1 MNFSFTKYLFFV
13 LGLLVFQ
20 TCPGQ
25 TIKFQLSRVN
35 SCNPAG
41 AIDSSF
47 YFLSD
52 KDSNYYSES
61 GVVYLPGPGR
71 YKIFMFTEPAT
82 EFPIVEINAQEF
94 YTYVYNEPK
103 IVARSYGIHP
113 QTVYETCGEPI
124 DGYQTDYYP
133 NGNIRI
139 RGTFI
144 NGKPKDSLVT
154 FYPNGVVKKRLL
166 FSGKEIFSEE
176 YDSLF
181 NLVKVIHNRN
191 KAYFLTDYDMI
202 EYHGN
207 GKVKLIQSETD
218 GFVLI
223 KEFFQN
229 GQLKTEQAK
238 KYRFEYFE
246 NGKLSTRYKWKRK
259 RIKEAG
265 GGHSF
270 EFKVFK
276 TSFDFLGNKLEAIS
290 FENWY
295 NKGFQPVLEIKRSDW
310 INKWVKYERGK
321 PVIIARSISVEKYLI
336 YKKNEGVEINNN
348 STKDF

>member
-1 MNFSFTKYLFFV
+1 MHFSFTKCLFFV

-20 TCPGQ
+20 TCLGQ
-25 TIKFQLSRVN
+25 KIKFQLSRVN

-41 AIDSSF
+41 TIDSSF

-52 KDSNYYSES
+52 SDSNYYSED
-61 GVVYLPGPGR
+61 GIVYLPGPGR
-71 YKIFMFTEPAT
+71 YKIFMFSEPAT
-82 EFPIVEINAQEF
+82 EFPIVEINAQKF

-113 QTVYETCGEPI
+113 QTVYEKCGEPI

-133 NGNIRI
+133 DGNIKI

-154 FYPNGVVKKRLL
+154 FYPNGAVKKRLI
-166 FSGKEIFSEE
+166 FSEKEIFSEE

-181 NLVKVIHNRN
+181 NLLKVMHNRN
-191 KAYFLTDYDMI
+191 KSYFLIDYDMI
-202 EYHGN
+202 EYHTN

-218 GFVLI
+218 GFVLM
-223 KEFFQN
+223 KEFFYN

-238 KYRFEYFE
+238 NYRFEYFE
-246 NGKLSTRYKWKRK
+246 NGKLSTWYKWKRK
-259 RIKEAG
+259 RTKEAG

-276 TSFDFLGNKLEAIS
+276 KSFDFMGNKLEEIS
-290 FENWY
+290 FENWRV
-295 NKGFQPVLEIKRSDW
+295 KDFQPELDIKRSDW
-310 INKWVKYERGK
+310 INKWVKYEKEK
-321 PVIIARSISVEKYLI
+321 PVVIARSISVEKL
-336 YKKNEGVEINNN
+336 EIL
-348 STKDF
+348 K